1 MVDQF
6 EKGVF
11 GLVLKDQRQREVVV
25 DFRKS
30 KYCKV
35 H

>member
-1 MVDQF
+1 MVARF

-11 GLVLKDQRQREVVV
+11 GLVAHDQRQREVVV
-25 DFRKS
+25 EFRKS

-35 H
+35 Q